1 MLQNTRIEI
10 LLIALLAFTASC
22 RPRTI
27 TKPLTPPPEQTE
39 KRALPASSSPQVKL
53 TLDGAMDQIGRTTGY
68 DASYQKLEYPNG
80 DVPIETGVCSDVVVR
95 AFRKAGIDLQK
106 DVHEDM
112 KDNLR

>member
-22 RPRTI
+22 RPRMI
-27 TKPLTPPPEQTE
+27 AKPLTPPPEQTE

-53 TLDGAMDQIGRTTGY
+53 TLDGAMDQIGKTTGY
-68 DASYQKLEYPNG
+68 DASYQKLEYPSG